1 MRTLLQKFSRWFH
14 SLDEDQDE
22 PIITIK
28 TPEDGARIGMIGW
41 Y

>member
-14 SLDEDQDE
+14 SFDEDQDE
-22 PIITIK
+22 PTITIK
-28 TPEDGARIGMIGW
+28 TPEDGARVGMIGW